1 MFADDTTLYD
11 ADMDLNLLL
20 IRSVNNKVVEASVK
34 VANYF
39 RLLAVTLDN

>member
-34 VANYF
+34 VVNYF

>member
-11 ADMDLNLLL
+11 ADMDLNLLS

-34 VANYF
+34 VVNYF